1 MGSAGTDGGLLVF
14 SGAAVPGA
22 LVALLAGAP
31 PDLPP
36 EEPGVLDVDDAF
48 EAPLSANVVA
58 PGAELSAPVAAV
70 SLPALPLGAVPL
82 GASTGLY
89 PLEDAETSLEGFS
102 EEHPMGATHAARIDK
117 ANQRRAGI
125 FEDEATERKER
136 LTGFS

>member
-1 MGSAGTDGGLLVF
+1 M
-14 SGAAVPGA
+14 
-22 LVALLAGAP
+22 ALLAGAP
-31 PDLPP
+31 PDFPP
-36 EEPGVLDVDDAF
+36 KEPGVLDVDDAF

-58 PGAELSAPVAAV
+58 LGAELSAPVAAV

-82 GASTGLY
+82 GAVPLGASTGRY

-117 ANQRRAGI
+117 ANQRRAAI